1 MLFKLVYVD
10 ILAVIPSAF
19 LCSVVCWCL
28 MRGLMESL
36 RVSSSAVVVHTP
48 SIASCRHP
56 EKGRMVTCVEES
68 VERLEEVL
76 QHIEVELNGINEK
89 LEDFKIEVC
98 HRSIF

>member
-10 ILAVIPSAF
+10 MLAVIPSAF

-56 EKGRMVTCVEES
+56 EKGRILFARRSFEKDEEIAMEQS
-68 VERLEEVL
+68 T
-76 QHIEVELNGINEK
+76 
-89 LEDFKIEVC
+89 
-98 HRSIF
+98 SIIKRYFDNMDEFRQNMDNVKV